1 MFQLLICLLILPFL
15 GAFIAATCEKKT
27 ADRVAAVFSGA
38 VLIAGLGA
46 VASSWGSKLYYPLGQ
61 LPWLPVKHALFG
73 IAFDSLS
80 ALMLLAITIIGFLV
94 VLYSAGYLSKFNL
107 EHPSDEGKG
116 RYYFFMLLFIG
127 AMIGLVLSPNF
138 LQMLIFWELTTL
150 CSWALISFLG
160 NRESLA
166 AGYKALLI
174 THAAGLFFVGAI
186 LLLYFYTGSFEFAA
200 LSQLPANI
208 HSLVLVFLFI
218 AAAGKAAQF
227 PLFTWLPTAMAAP
240 TPASAYLH
248 AAAMVKAGIYLIA
261 RVIVSGGAVPSD
273 VATVLSGVAILTMY
287 IGVILYYFQDDL
299 KRLLAFSTIVNLGYM
314 VLGLATGAMGS
325 KLALEG
331 GLLHLINHSFTKSLL
346 FLAVGAISCA
356 TGTRKISALS
366 GLGRKM
372 PITSLAFVIGALA
385 ISGVPPFGI
394 FWSKYLIIA
403 GAFQLG
409 TTWGITLGVLILLE
423 SLAGFACFLMVAHKV
438 FFGEPSP
445 AAENAQDP
453 PLVMLIPLLVLIV
466 LSIITPYFG
475 LPLINYVIGGV
486 F

>member
-1 MFQLLICLLILPFL
+1 MFQILIVIIVLPFL
-15 GAFIAATCEKKT
+15 GALLAAPCQAQK
-27 ADRVAAVFSGA
+27 ADRVAAIFAGA
-38 VLIAGLGA
+38 VLVAGLGT
-46 VASSWGSKLYYPLGQ
+46 VICSWSKVVYYPLGQ
-61 LPWLPVKHALFG
+61 LPWLPLKHPLFG
-73 IAFDSLS
+73 VAIDGLS
-80 ALMLLAITIIGFLV
+80 ALMLLAITVVGFLV

-107 EHPSDEGKG
+107 EHPSQEGKG
-116 RYYFFMLLFIG
+116 RYYFFLLLFIG
-127 AMIGLVLSPNF
+127 AMVGLVLSPNF

-174 THAAGLFFVGAI
+174 THAAGLFFVAAI
-186 LLLYFYTGSFEFAA
+186 LVIFHYTGSFEFSA
-200 LSQLPANI
+200 LRELPAGV

-248 AAAMVKAGIYLIA
+248 AAAMVKAGVYLTA
-261 RVIVSGGAVPSD
+261 RVLVSGGTVPFD
-273 VATVLSGVAILTMY
+273 VAAALGGVAILTMY
-287 IGVILYYFQDDL
+287 IGLIFYFFQDDL
-299 KRLLAFSTIVNLGYM
+299 KRLLAFSTIANLSYM
-314 VLGLATGAMGS
+314 MLGLALGAMGS

-356 TGTRKISALS
+356 TGTRKIPALS
-366 GLGRKM
+366 GLAKKM
-372 PITSLAFVIGALA
+372 PITSLAFIIGALA

-394 FWSKYLIIA
+394 FWSKYLIIT
-403 GAFQLG
+403 GALELG
-409 TTWGITLGVLILLE
+409 STLGIFLAVLVLLE
-423 SLAGFACFLMVAHKV
+423 SVAGFACFLKVVHRV
-438 FFGEPSP
+438 FFGEVSPS
-445 AAENAQDP
+445 AELAKDP
-453 PLVMLIPLLVLIV
+453 PAVMLVPLLVLIV
-466 LSIITPYFG
+466 LSVIAPYFS
-475 LPLINYVIGGV
+475 LPLISKAIGGL